1 MYIFALSWTKLV
13 IIRWLLGDGT
23 MFGLGKN
30 RSKLGK
36 FLDSKGITQ
45 TWLAQKST
53 VNKNTI
59 NDLCNGESDRSP
71 TARTIK
77 KIMKVINHEIDP
89 KKKPHDFF
97 DL

>member
-1 MYIFALSWTKLV
+1 
-13 IIRWLLGDGT
+13 

-36 FLDSKGITQ
+36 FLDSKGISQ
-45 TWLAQKST
+45 TWLA
-53 VNKNTI
+53 NKTKISRNTI
-59 NDLCNGESDRSP
+59 NDLCDGKSERSP
-71 TARTIK
+71 TTRTIK
-77 KIMKVINHEIDP
+77 KIMNVINNEIDS